1 VGRISLIGAPD
12 SAGSYAAGQEKAPA
26 ALRAAG
32 LIESLAFQGLDVQDT
47 GDLPIQT
54 WKPDRA
60 SPYAQNLELVVAGL
74 QELARRL
81 DPLLAT
87 GDTVLVLGGNC
98 TIALPVMAGLRR
110 LDVGTPGLV
119 YVDRHFDLNTPES
132 TTDGALDWMGL
143 AHGLAL
149 PGSVDTLARA
159 FGHQPLLQ
167 PEQLAWLGVAANFA
181 TEWEQEQAAR
191 LGLRVRSSE
200 LLATDPSGS
209 AAFALEELPAGP
221 LAVHLDVDVLDF
233 TDAPLAESTDG
244 RNTGP
249 SLDQLGEALKPL
261 MQDPRFRVLS
271 VGELNPTRADG
282 DPDAITRF
290 VNLLANTLGCS

>member
-1 VGRISLIGAPD
+1 MGRISLIGVPD
-12 SAGSYAAGQEKAPA
+12 SAGSYAAGQEQAPA

-32 LIESLAFQGLDVQDT
+32 LIESLAFQGLDVQDA

-60 SPYAQNLELVVAGL
+60 RPYAQNLELVVAGL
-74 QELARRL
+74 QESARRL
-81 DPLLAT
+81 ESLLAT
-87 GDTVLVLGGNC
+87 GDTVLVVGGNC

-119 YVDRHFDLNTPES
+119 YVDPISTSYTPES

-143 AHGLAL
+143 AHGFAL
-149 PGSVDTLARA
+149 PGSADTLARA
-159 FGHQPLLQ
+159 FGHRPLLQ

-191 LGLRVRSSE
+191 LRLRVRSSE

-209 AAFALEELPAGP
+209 AAFALEELPAGL

-261 MQDPRFRVLS
+261 MQDPLVPGVLS
-271 VGELNPTRADG
+271 VGWN
-282 DPDAITRF
+282 
-290 VNLLANTLGCS
+290 